1 MAAIRKRR
9 WTTAAGEERTGW
21 TVDFTDAN
29 GKRHWKQFALRREAD
44 AYRVEIEGKLKAGT
58 FRPDASRITV
68 AELVDA
74 YLEHVEGR
82 QKRGER
88 FTAQHLAVVRGHL
101 KNYVAPSADHAAK
114 RKRKGK
120 SRVTPFTD
128 GVGGVKLAQ
137 LTARAVGDFRD
148 RVRDAGVSVMTTRKI
163 LASLSAALEYA
174 IGQDWLAVNAAKGVK
189 VIGRRDEGAK
199 KIVPPSKATVKAL
212 LGEAG
217 DDFKVKL
224 LVAVATGVRAGELH
238 ALRWKHLD
246 LKAATATIETRVDRF
261 GDEDTTKTAAGVRT
275 IPLSAALVASL
286 KAWKLRSKWKK
297 ADDLVFPNGI
307 GGYFNHNDM
316 VKRKYL
322 PLFDAL
328 AKKGVKVERT
338 NWHALRH
345 FAISTWIEAG
355 LAPKTVQTLAGHS
368 TLSVTMDRYG
378 HLFPSDNHKAAMDSI
393 AKGILA

>member
-29 GKRHWKQFALRREAD
+29 GKRHWKQFALRRDAD

-68 AELVDA
+68 AGLVEA

-137 LTARAVGDFRD
+137 LTARTVGDFRD

-212 LGEAG
+212 LAEAD

-246 LKAATATIETRVDRF
+246 LKAAEATIETRVDAY
-261 GDEDTTKTAAGVRT
+261 GDEDVTKTKAGMRT
-275 IPLSAALVASL
+275 IPLSTALVASL

-297 ADDLVFPNGI
+297 ADDLVFPNGR
-307 GGYFNHNDM
+307 GTYVDHSDM

-328 AKKGVKVERT
+328 AKKGIKVERT
-338 NWHALRH
+338 NWHSLRH
-345 FAISTWIEAG
+345 FAVSTWIEAG

-378 HLFPSDNHKAAMDSI
+378 HLFPSDDHKAAMDSI